1 MNAGII
7 ASRYAKALLKFV
19 RETGNGRI
27 VYLQACCLVSSM
39 EKVGQLRDYL
49 ENHDEIGLDRK
60 IELMN
65 AALDEPLSMEMS
77 RFVTLI
83 SDRRRMD
90 CLMRILYVFVE
101 EYRRENG
108 IKVGKL
114 TVAVPADELKER
126 MEKAVQDKD
135 GGEVHVEME
144 VNPQIIGGFIF
155 EMDDKRM
162 DASVEGRIAR
172 IRRHLVEKNNRIV

>member
-27 VYLQACCLVSSM
+27 VYLQACRLVSSM

-65 AALDEPLSMEMS
+65 AALDEPLSMQMS

>member
-27 VYLQACCLVSSM
+27 VYLQACRLVSSM
-39 EKVGQLRDYL
+39 EKVVQLRDYL

-65 AALDEPLSMEMS
+65 AALDEPLSMEMN

-114 TVAVPADELKER
+114 TVAVPADELRNVWRKPCR
-126 MEKAVQDKD
+126 KRTV
-135 GGEVHVEME
+135 VR
-144 VNPQIIGGFIF
+144 FIW
-155 EMDDKRM
+155 RW
-162 DASVEGRIAR
+162 RW
-172 IRRHLVEKNNRIV
+172 IRR

>member
-27 VYLQACCLVSSM
+27 VYLQACRLVSSM

-172 IRRHLVEKNNRIV
+172 IRLHLVEKNNRIV

>member
-19 RETGNGRI
+19 RETGNGSN
-27 VYLQACCLVSSM
+27 VYSQACRLVSCM
-39 EKVGQLRDYL
+39 EEVSQLKDYL
-49 ENHDEIGLDRK
+49 ENHDDIGLDRK
-60 IELMN
+60 MEL
-65 AALDEPLSMEMS
+65 AETALGGPLSMEMR
-77 RFVTLI
+77 RFIALV
-83 SDRRRMD
+83 SERRRMN
-90 CLMRILYVFVE
+90 CLLRILYVFVD
-101 EYRRENG
+101 EYRKANG

-114 TVAVPADELKER
+114 TVAVPADDLKER
-126 MEKAVQDKD
+126 VEKAVQEKD

-144 VNPQIIGGFIF
+144 VDPKIIGGFIF
-155 EMDDKRM
+155 EMEDKRM

>member
-27 VYLQACCLVSSM
+27 VYLQACRLVSSM
-39 EKVGQLRDYL
+39 EKVVQLRDYL

-65 AALDEPLSMEMS
+65 AALDEPLSMEMN

>member
-27 VYLQACCLVSSM
+27 VYLQACRLVSSM
-39 EKVGQLRDYL
+39 EKVAQLRDYL